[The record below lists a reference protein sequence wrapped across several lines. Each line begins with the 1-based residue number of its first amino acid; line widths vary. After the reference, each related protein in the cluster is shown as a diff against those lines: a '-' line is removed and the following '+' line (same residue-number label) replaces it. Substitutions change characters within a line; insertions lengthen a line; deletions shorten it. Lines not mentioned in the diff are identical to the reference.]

1 MPMWDFPKSYVV
13 IPLAKLQVTCLTTFY
28 RLDPHSFL
36 KLIIFNILVL
46 YSLLPSYLTKLQI
59 QEMYKNNGLN
69 IVFLHI
75 KEIF

>member
-28 RLDPHSFL
+28 RLDPYSFL
-36 KLIIFNILVL
+36 KFIIFNILVF
-46 YSLLPSYLTKLQI
+46 YSLLPSYLRI
-59 QEMYKNNGLN
+59 QEMYKNNDLN